1 MKTANLNRLPNRS
14 ANLSRTGHD
23 MSQEFTF
30 TASTGMILPTYQ
42 DYLNAGE
49 TEYYSGDLICR
60 TQPLVTAAMCDVDL
74 YLDWF
79 FVPAQ
84 MLFTLFGSKR
94 WMTNDLLSSFYDDS
108 VIDNDTMPLFNIDS
122 YLAVANADLAK
133 PVVNYYDANYS
144 LEFECLGKS
153 QFRLANHLGFN
164 PYGIFKGNSSAATT
178 YVTEDNPNVFPL
190 FALAYQ
196 AIYQDYFRLPLDS
209 FERRN
214 IKAFNVDSD
223 YTATSTPVSYT
234 ALSSKAQ
241 LFCLRY
247 RPRHLDYFTSIKAS
261 PMYSAMNQLG
271 AANAA
276 TILDK
281 VDSYLSG
288 STVRMVS
295 NTDGQQHP
303 SAGTANNNGVA
314 SGTSVPATTN
324 TAPNLAG
331 GLSTARLRSLF
342 AVEKLQRVIG
352 RAKSDYDSQVLAHF
366 GFKVPH
372 DVKHQLSH
380 LKTQHSIIH
389 IGEVISTAD
398 TYTSGSGGSSGSAL
412 GAIGGK
418 GYGIIKSGDKPFK
431 FTAPCDGV
439 IMCTFSA
446 VPRLRYY
453 GTFDKQNVLTNR
465 LSFYQP
471 EFDKLGMQP
480 IYHYE
485 AFHFRSADSD
495 NSNRLGWQF
504 RYEQWKRKYDKV
516 SEAFALPSNYGQLN
530 QNSAWVVSLSP
541 YATVNSLSGSSYG
554 VGWSNAGLVCKP
566 TELNSAMVVP
576 YTTQWNTAYLTN
588 PQTMFYTDPF
598 ICQFRANVKKVSV
611 MSAYGEPDLGTI

>member
-1 MKTANLNRLPNRS
+1 MNNYLQRI
-14 ANLSRTGHD
+14 D
-23 MSQEFTF
+23 
-30 TASTGMILPTYQ
+30 
-42 DYLNAGE
+42 DYL
-49 TEYYSGDLICR
+49 
-60 TQPLVTAAMCDVDL
+60 
-74 YLDWF
+74 
-79 FVPAQ
+79 
-84 MLFTLFGSKR
+84 
-94 WMTNDLLSSFYDDS
+94 DS
-108 VIDNDTMPLFNIDS
+108 EAVR
-122 YLAVANADLAK
+122 VANA
-133 PVVNYYDANYS
+133 S
-144 LEFECLGKS
+144 GQSF
-153 QFRLANHLGFN
+153 
-164 PYGIFKGNSSAATT
+164 GNNMSSAT
-178 YVTEDNPNVFPL
+178 
-190 FALAYQ
+190 Q
-196 AIYQDYFRLPLDS
+196 
-209 FERRN
+209 
-214 IKAFNVDSD
+214 
-223 YTATSTPVSYT
+223 T
-234 ALSSKAQ
+234 ALLQTTSGRVTSSG
-241 LFCLRY
+241 LR
-247 RPRHLDYFTSIKAS
+247 
-261 PMYSAMNQLG
+261 
-271 AANAA
+271 
-276 TILDK
+276 
-281 VDSYLSG
+281 
-288 STVRMVS
+288 RM
-295 NTDGQQHP
+295 
-303 SAGTANNNGVA
+303 
-314 SGTSVPATTN
+314 
-324 TAPNLAG
+324 
-331 GLSTARLRSLF
+331 F
-342 AVEKLQRVIG
+342 AVEKLARVIG
-352 RAKSDYDSQVLAHF
+352 RAKMDYDSQVLAHF

-398 TYTSGSGGSSGSAL
+398 TYSSGSGGSSGSAL

-418 GYGIIKSGDKPFK
+418 GYGIIKSGDRPFK

-465 LSFYQP
+465 VSFYQP

-485 AFHFRSADSD
+485 AFHFRSSSSD

-504 RYEQWKRKYDKV
+504 RYEQWKRKYDRV

-541 YATVNSLSGSSYG
+541 YATVNDLSGASSYG

>member
-1 MKTANLNRLPNRS
+1 MKVANLNRLPNRS

-30 TASTGMILPTYQ
+30 TASTGMILPVYQ

-94 WMTNDLLSSFYDDS
+94 WMTNDLLSSFYDAS

-122 YLAVANADLAK
+122 YLAVANADLSK
-133 PVVNYYDANYS
+133 MVSQYYNANYS
-144 LEFECLGKS
+144 LQFECLGKS

-164 PYGIFKGNSSAATT
+164 PYGIFKGNTSAATT
-178 YVTEDNPNVFPL
+178 YQTQDNPNVFPL

-209 FERRN
+209 FERRD
-214 IKAFNVDSD
+214 IKAFNVDAD

-234 ALSSKAQ
+234 ALSAKAQ

-261 PMYSAMNQLG
+261 PLMSYMNSLGGSAQVSTILSRIDNFLDSDGNLPFASASRGGSTGTAGSVNDSTTQVMAVTLNNSRLGTNQL
-271 AANAA
+271 
-276 TILDK
+276 
-281 VDSYLSG
+281 
-288 STVRMVS
+288 
-295 NTDGQQHP
+295 
-303 SAGTANNNGVA
+303 
-314 SGTSVPATTN
+314 
-324 TAPNLAG
+324 
-331 GLSTARLRSLF
+331 RSMF
-342 AVEKLQRVIG
+342 AVEKLARVIG
-352 RAKSDYDSQVLAHF
+352 RSKMDYDSQVLAHF
-366 GFKVPH
+366 GFNVPH

-398 TYTSGSGGSSGSAL
+398 TYQSGSGGSSGSAL

-453 GTFDKQNVLTNR
+453 GTFDKQNVLTSR

-480 IYHYE
+480 LYVFE
-485 AFHFRSADSD
+485 AKNFNSTYSD
-495 NSNRLGWQF
+495 NFNRLGWQF

-516 SEAFALPSNYGQLN
+516 SEAFALPTNYGQLN
-530 QNSAWVVSLSP
+530 QNTAWVVSLAP
-541 YATVNSLSGSSYG
+541 YQTVNDLSGASLYG
-554 VGWSNAGLVCKP
+554 VGWSNSGLICKP

-576 YTTQWNTAYLTN
+576 YSTQWNTAYLSN

>member
-14 ANLSRTGHD
+14 ANLSRTGLD

-30 TASTGMILPTYQ
+30 TASTGMILPAYQ

-94 WMTNDLLSSFYDDS
+94 WMTNDLLSSFYDAS

-122 YLAVANADLAK
+122 YLAVANADLSK
-133 PVVNYYDANYS
+133 MVSQYYNANYS
-144 LEFECLGKS
+144 LQFECIGKS

-164 PYGIFKGNSSAATT
+164 PYGIFKGNTSAATT
-178 YVTEDNPNVFPL
+178 YQTQDNPNVFPL

-196 AIYQDYFRLPLDS
+196 AIYQDYFRLPLDG
-209 FERRN
+209 FERRD
-214 IKAFNVDSD
+214 IKAFNVDAD
-223 YTATSTPVSYT
+223 YTATSTPVSYS

-261 PMYSAMNQLG
+261 PMASYMNSLG
-271 AANAA
+271 ASNVSS
-276 TILDK
+276 ILNQIDNF
-281 VDSYLSG
+281 LG
-288 STVRMVS
+288 PS
-295 NTDGQQHP
+295 NTSISHYNNTADTS
-303 SAGTANNNGVA
+303 SAGSANNDTTQVYNTVP
-314 SGTSVPATTN
+314 STSR
-324 TAPNLAG
+324 
-331 GLSTARLRSLF
+331 LSSSSLRNMF
-342 AVEKLQRVIG
+342 AIEKLVRVIG
-352 RAKSDYDSQVLAHF
+352 RSKMDYDSQVLAHF

-398 TYTSGSGGSSGSAL
+398 TYQNGSGGSSGSAL

-453 GTFDKQNVLTNR
+453 GTFDKQNVLTSR

-480 IYHYE
+480 IYYYE
-485 AFHFRSADSD
+485 ARNFNSSSSD
-495 NSNRLGWQF
+495 NTNRVGWQF
-504 RYEQWKRKYDKV
+504 RYEQWKRKYDRV
-516 SEAFALPSNYGQLN
+516 SEAFALPTNYGQIN
-530 QNSAWVVSLSP
+530 QNTAWVVSLAP
-541 YATVNSLSGSSYG
+541 YQTVNDLSGASLYG
-554 VGWSNAGLVCKP
+554 VGWTNAGLICKP

-576 YTTQWNTAYLTN
+576 YSTQWNSAYLTN